1 MKRQKRRRLLIF
13 NPYGIGDVLFSI
25 PLLSALK
32 ERQNISHCAYV
43 CNSRARAVLEGNPYV
58 DEIITY
64 DRDEIKK
71 GLRKK
76 LEFFRQLCNVHAD
89 LAIDLTLNRN
99 LSFLLFLAGI
109 RERVGL
115 DYKSRGT
122 FLSKKLAITNLNRHM
137 ASYYFDLYGLI
148 APGDEV
154 SYTDYDVR
162 IYLSEK
168 EQEFAD
174 LLLYNLG
181 LNENARVVC
190 VFPGGG
196 ASWGRERHKKLWQG
210 EKFLELI
217 LKILLLDSSIYVF
230 VMGDES
236 DKETMQLP
244 IELQRTRRAFDF
256 RGRLTIRETVSV
268 LKLAVLSITNDGGP
282 AHLSAAAGTEVIS
295 IMGPVP
301 EDVYRPLGDPAK
313 IRIVTSEVDCRPCYR
328 NFRMPE
334 CSRDYACIKDIT
346 VDRVLK
352 EVKAV
357 LHT

>member
-1 MKRQKRRRLLIF
+1 MKRQKKRRLVIF

-25 PLLSALK
+25 PLLSALR
-32 ERQNISHCAYV
+32 ERQDISYCAYI

-58 DEIITY
+58 DEIIPY

-71 GLRKK
+71 GLKRK
-76 LEFFRQLCNVHAD
+76 LEFFRRLCNVHAD
-89 LAIDLTLNRN
+89 LAIDLTLNRT

-115 DYKSRGT
+115 DYKSRGM
-122 FLSKKLAITNLNRHM
+122 FLSKKLLIMDINRHM

-148 APGDEV
+148 APGDEA

-168 EQEFAD
+168 EEGFAR
-174 LLLYNLG
+174 LLFYNLG
-181 LNENARVVC
+181 LDENARIVC

-196 ASWGRERHKKLWQG
+196 ASWGKERHKKLWQG

-217 LKILLLDSSIYVF
+217 LKILLLDPSIYVF
-230 VMGDES
+230 VMGDEK
-236 DKETMQLP
+236 DRDMMGLP

-268 LKLAVLSITNDGGP
+268 LKLAELSITNDGGP
-282 AHLSAAAGTEVIS
+282 AHLSAAAGTELIS

-301 EDVYRPLGDPAK
+301 EDVYRPLGDTN
-313 IRIVTSEVDCRPCYR
+313 RIHIVVSEIDCRPCYK

-334 CSRDYACIKDIT
+334 CTKDYACIRDIA
-346 VDRVLK
+346 VDRVL
-352 EVKAV
+352 EEAKAI
-357 LHT
+357 L